1 MTENMWI
8 QFVLPIVT
16 ALLGWLASAYRN
28 KQKKENDTIAN
39 FQLMRDADKEF
50 MTDLKNEL
58 IESKNLRKRL
68 EAKLDRKTNQYARP
82 IAVLIPMKAMV
93 VLFWFRR
100 KPTKRFMMKD
110 AACVSTTLTNRRK
123 KNDKG

>member
-16 ALLGWLASAYRN
+16 LILGWLTSSYRN
-28 KQKKENDTIAN
+28 KQKKENETITN

-58 IESKNLRKRL
+58 VESKNLRKRL
-68 EAKLDRKTNQYARP
+68 EAKLDIKNKSIRKATNCP
-82 IAVLIPMKAMV
+82 HTNEGSGCPVLNQEEANEKIYDEGCRLCEHHAHE
-93 VLFWFRR
+93 
-100 KPTKRFMMKD
+100 TEEQ
-110 AACVSTTLTNRRK
+110 
-123 KNDKG
+123 

>member
-16 ALLGWLASAYRN
+16 ALLGWLGSAYRS
-28 KQKKENDTIAN
+28 KQKKESDTIAN

-58 IESKNLRKRL
+58 VESKNMRKRL
-68 EAKLDRKTNQYARP
+68 EAKLDRKNKSIRKANNCPHTNEGDGCP
-82 IAVLIPMKAMV
+82 VLNQEDVNERVYEEECSLCEYHTTKKE
-93 VLFWFRR
+93 VL
-100 KPTKRFMMKD
+100 K
-110 AACVSTTLTNRRK
+110 
-123 KNDKG
+123 

>member
-16 ALLGWLASAYRN
+16 LILGWLTSSYRN
-28 KQKKENDTIAN
+28 KQKKENETITN

-58 IESKNLRKRL
+58 VESKNLRKRL
-68 EAKLDRKTNQYARP
+68 EAKLDRKNKSIRKANNCPHTNDGDGCP
-82 IAVLIPMKAMV
+82 VLNQEEANERIYDEGCR
-93 VLFWFRR
+93 L
-100 KPTKRFMMKD
+100 
-110 AACVSTTLTNRRK
+110 CEHHSNQQE
-123 KNDKG
+123 GEE